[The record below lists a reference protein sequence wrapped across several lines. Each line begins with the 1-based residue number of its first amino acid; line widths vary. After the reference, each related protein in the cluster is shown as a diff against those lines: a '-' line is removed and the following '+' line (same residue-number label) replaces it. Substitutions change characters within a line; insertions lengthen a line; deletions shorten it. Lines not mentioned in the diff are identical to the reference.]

1 MAERAPVGSR
11 VAALVSG
18 LDSCI
23 MTGLLAREYAEVT
36 PLFVRAGLRWE
47 DAERAALARFFSALD
62 APAVRPI
69 VELALDIRTIY
80 GSHWSVGGSD
90 VPDARQP
97 DEAWYLPGRNLLL
110 LGAAAL
116 YGGVHETPNL
126 AIGLLASNPFPDAT
140 PDFLRS
146 LEQTAGLAM
155 DTSFTVLTP
164 LGDMHKDD
172 VVRAGAGMPVH
183 EALSCASPVD
193 GRHCGVC
200 GKCGE
205 RRRGFIDADMDD
217 PTDYVELG
225 ALG

>member
-23 MTGLLAREYAEVT
+23 MTGLLAREYAEIT

-47 DAERAALARFFSALD
+47 DAELAALERFFAALD

-69 VELALDIRTIY
+69 VELALDIRAIY
-80 GSHWSVGGSD
+80 GSHWSVGGSA
-90 VPDARQP
+90 VPDAQQP

-116 YGGVHETPNL
+116 YGGVNEIPNL

-155 DTSFTVLTP
+155 DTSFSVLTP
-164 LGDMHKDD
+164 LGDMHKAD
-172 VVRAGAGMPVH
+172 VVRAGDGHAG
-183 EALSCASPVD
+183 A
-193 GRHCGVC
+193 R
-200 GKCGE
+200 
-205 RRRGFIDADMDD
+205 
-217 PTDYVELG
+217 G
-225 ALG
+225 ALLRQPGGRAALRCVR

>member
-1 MAERAPVGSR
+1 MFPTRSS
-11 VAALVSG
+11 L
-18 LDSCI
+18 I
-23 MTGLLAREYAEVT
+23 
-36 PLFVRAGLRWE
+36 
-47 DAERAALARFFSALD
+47 
-62 APAVRPI
+62 
-69 VELALDIRTIY
+69 
-80 GSHWSVGGSD
+80 
-90 VPDARQP
+90 
-97 DEAWYLPGRNLLL
+97 EAWYLPGRNLLL

-116 YGGVHETPNL
+116 YGGVNEIPNL

-146 LEQTAGLAM
+146 LERTAGLAM

-164 LGDMHKDD
+164 LGDMHKAD

-205 RRRGFIDADMDD
+205 RRRGFIDAGADD

-225 ALG
+225 PL

>member
-1 MAERAPVGSR
+1 MSERAPRESR

-18 LDSCI
+18 MDSCI

-47 DAERAALARFFSALD
+47 DAELAALARFFSALD
-62 APAVRPI
+62 SPAVQPI
-69 VELALDIRTIY
+69 VELTLDVGGLY
-80 GSHWSVGGSD
+80 GSHWSVGGSE
-90 VPDARQP
+90 VPDAQQP

-116 YGGVHETPNL
+116 YGGVNETPNL

-140 PDFLRS
+140 PEFLRS
-146 LEQTAGLAM
+146 LERTAGLAM
-155 DTSFTVLTP
+155 DTSFRVLTP
-164 LGDMHKDD
+164 LGDMHKAD
-172 VVRAGAGMPVH
+172 VVRAGAGMPVA

-205 RRRGFIDADMDD
+205 RRRGFIDADVQD

-225 ALG
+225 PL

>member
-1 MAERAPVGSR
+1 MAGRSPVGSR

-23 MTGLLAREYAEVT
+23 MTGLLAREYGEVT
-36 PLFVRAGLRWE
+36 PLFIRAGLRWE
-47 DAERAALARFFSALD
+47 DAELVALERFFGALN
-62 APAVRPI
+62 AAAIRPI
-69 VELALDIRTIY
+69 VELKLDVSALY
-80 GSHWSVGGSD
+80 GSHWSVGGSE
-90 VPDARQP
+90 VPDAQQP
-97 DEAWYLPGRNLLL
+97 DDAWYLPGRNLLL

-140 PDFLRS
+140 TDFLRS
-146 LEQTAGLAM
+146 LERTAGLAM

-164 LGDMHKDD
+164 LGDMHKAD
-172 VVRAGAGMPVH
+172 VVRAGVGMPVAD
-183 EALSCASPVD
+183 ALSCASPVD

-205 RRRGFIDADMDD
+205 RRRGFIDAGVQD
-217 PTDYVELG
+217 PTDYAELG
-225 ALG
+225 SL

>member
-1 MAERAPVGSR
+1 MAERAAVELR

-47 DAERAALARFFSALD
+47 DAERAALERFFDALE

-69 VELALDIRTIY
+69 VELRLDISTIY
-80 GSHWSVGGSD
+80 GSHWSVGGTE
-90 VPDARQP
+90 VPDAQQP

-116 YGGVHETPNL
+116 YGGVHATPNL

-146 LEQTAGLAM
+146 LERTAGLAM
-155 DTSFTVLTP
+155 DTSFRVLTP
-164 LGDMHKDD
+164 LGEMHKAD
-172 VVRAGAGMPVH
+172 VVRAGEGMPV
-183 EALSCASPVD
+183 EAALSCASPVD

-205 RRRGFIDADMDD
+205 RRRGFIDAGVAD
-217 PTDYVELG
+217 PTSYVELG
-225 ALG
+225 PL

>member
-47 DAERAALARFFSALD
+47 DAELAALERFFGALGS
-62 APAVRPI
+62 PAVRPI
-69 VELALDIRTIY
+69 VALKLAVGALY
-80 GSHWSVGGSD
+80 GAHWSVGGSD
-90 VPDARQP
+90 VPDAQQP
-97 DEAWYLPGRNLLL
+97 DEDWYLPGRNLLL
-110 LGAAAL
+110 LGTAAL
-116 YGGVHETPNL
+116 YGGVNETPNL

-140 PDFLRS
+140 TDFLRS
-146 LEQTAGLAM
+146 MERTAGLAM
-155 DTSFTVLTP
+155 DTSFRVLTP
-164 LGDMHKDD
+164 LGDMHKAD
-172 VVRAGAGMPVH
+172 VVRAGVGMPVE

-205 RRRGFIDADMDD
+205 RRRGFIDAGVQD

-225 ALG
+225 PL

>member
-1 MAERAPVGSR
+1 MVERAPVGSR

-23 MTGLLAREYAEVT
+23 MTGLLAHEYGEVT

-47 DAERAALARFFSALD
+47 DAELAALERFFGALGS
-62 APAVRPI
+62 PAVRPI
-69 VELALDIRTIY
+69 VELKLDVSALY
-80 GSHWSVGGSD
+80 GSHWSVGGSE
-90 VPDARQP
+90 VPDAQQP
-97 DEAWYLPGRNLLL
+97 DEVWYLPGRNLLL
-110 LGAAAL
+110 LAAAAL
-116 YGGVHETPNL
+116 YGGVNETPNL

-140 PDFLRS
+140 TDFLRS
-146 LEQTAGLAM
+146 LERIAGLAM
-155 DTSFTVLTP
+155 DTSFRVLTP
-164 LGDMHKDD
+164 LGDMHKAD
-172 VVRAGAGMPVH
+172 VVRAGVGMPME

-205 RRRGFIDADMDD
+205 RRRGFIDAGVED

-225 ALG
+225 PL

>member
-1 MAERAPVGSR
+1 MSERAPRESR

-47 DAERAALARFFSALD
+47 VAELAALARFFSALD
-62 APAVRPI
+62 SPAVQPI
-69 VELALDIRTIY
+69 VELQLDVGGLY
-80 GSHWSVGGSD
+80 GSHWSVGGTD
-90 VPDARQP
+90 VPDAQQP

-116 YGGVHETPNL
+116 YGGVNETPNL

-140 PDFLRS
+140 PEFLRS
-146 LEQTAGLAM
+146 LERTAGLAM
-155 DTSFTVLTP
+155 DTSFRVLTP
-164 LGDMHKDD
+164 LGDMHKAD
-172 VVRAGAGMPVH
+172 VVRAGAGMPVA

-193 GRHCGVC
+193 DRHCGVC

-205 RRRGFIDADMDD
+205 RRRGFIDADVPD
-217 PTDYVELG
+217 PTDYV
-225 ALG
+225 ALGPL

>member
-1 MAERAPVGSR
+1 MAERAPVSSR

-23 MTGLLAREYAEVT
+23 MTGLLAREYEEVT
-36 PLFVRAGLRWE
+36 PLFIRAGLRWE
-47 DAERAALARFFSALD
+47 DAELAALQRFFSALD

-69 VELALDIRTIY
+69 IELKLDVSALY

-90 VPDARQP
+90 VPDAQQP

-116 YGGVHETPNL
+116 YGGVNETPNL

-140 PDFLRS
+140 TDFLRS
-146 LEQTAGLAM
+146 LERTAGLAM
-155 DTSFTVLTP
+155 DFSFSVLTP
-164 LGDMHKDD
+164 LGEMHKED
-172 VVRAGAGMPVH
+172 VIRAGEGMPVH
-183 EALSCASPVD
+183 AALSCASPVD
-193 GRHCGVC
+193 GGHCGVC

-205 RRRGFIDADMDD
+205 RRRGFIDAGVAD
-217 PTDYVELG
+217 PTDYVKLG
-225 ALG
+225 RL

>member
-1 MAERAPVGSR
+1 MSERAPRKSR

-23 MTGLLAREYAEVT
+23 MTGLLAGAYAEVT

-47 DAERAALARFFSALD
+47 DAELAALGRFFSALD
-62 APAVRPI
+62 SPAVRPI
-69 VELALDIRTIY
+69 VELKLDVGGLY
-80 GSHWSVGGSD
+80 GSHWSVGGSE
-90 VPDARQP
+90 VPDAQQP

-116 YGGVHETPNL
+116 YGGVNETPNL

-140 PDFLRS
+140 PEFLRS
-146 LEQTAGLAM
+146 LERTAGLAM
-155 DTSFTVLTP
+155 DTSFRVLTP
-164 LGDMHKDD
+164 LGDMHKAD
-172 VVRAGAGMPVH
+172 VVRAGAGMPVA

-205 RRRGFIDADMDD
+205 RRRGFIDAGVQD
-217 PTDYVELG
+217 PTDYV
-225 ALG
+225 ALGPL

>member
-1 MAERAPVGSR
+1 MVERAAVGSR

-23 MTGLLAREYAEVT
+23 MAGLLAREYAEVT

-47 DAERAALARFFSALD
+47 DAELAALERFFSALD

-69 VELALDIRTIY
+69 VELAFDIRSVY

-90 VPDARQP
+90 VPDAQQP
-97 DEAWYLPGRNLLL
+97 DEVWYLPGRNLLL

-140 PDFLRS
+140 TEFLRS
-146 LEQTAGLAM
+146 LERTAGLAM
-155 DTSFTVLTP
+155 DTSFS
-164 LGDMHKDD
+164 
-172 VVRAGAGMPVH
+172 GAD
-183 EALSCASPVD
+183 AA
-193 GRHCGVC
+193 GRHAQGRRDPGRGGHAGGGGAVLRQPGGRAALRGVREVR
-200 GKCGE
+200 GAAAGVY
-205 RRRGFIDADMDD
+205 RRGGGGPDG
-217 PTDYVELG
+217 LC
-225 ALG
+225 

>member
-1 MAERAPVGSR
+1 MAERAPFESR

-47 DAERAALARFFSALD
+47 DAELAALERFFSALD

-69 VELALDIRTIY
+69 VELGFDIRSVY
-80 GSHWSVGGSD
+80 GSHWSVGGSE
-90 VPDARQP
+90 VPDAQQP
-97 DEAWYLPGRNLLL
+97 DEVWYLPGRNLLL

-140 PDFLRS
+140 TEFLRS
-146 LEQTAGLAM
+146 LERTAGLAM

-172 VVRAGAGMPVH
+172 VIRAGEGMPVK

-205 RRRGFIDADMDD
+205 RRRGFIDAGVQD

-225 ALG
+225 PL

>member
-1 MAERAPVGSR
+1 MSERAPSESR

-47 DAERAALARFFSALD
+47 DAELAALARFFRALD
-62 APAVRPI
+62 SPAVQPI
-69 VELALDIRTIY
+69 VELTLDVGGLY
-80 GSHWSVGGSD
+80 GSHWSVGGTD
-90 VPDARQP
+90 VPDAQQP

-116 YGGVHETPNL
+116 YGGVNETPNL

-140 PDFLRS
+140 PEFLRS
-146 LEQTAGLAM
+146 LERTAGLAM
-155 DTSFTVLTP
+155 DTSFRVLTP
-164 LGDMHKDD
+164 LGDMHKAD
-172 VVRAGAGMPVH
+172 VVRAGAGMPVA

-205 RRRGFIDADMDD
+205 RRRGFIDAGVQD
-217 PTDYVELG
+217 PTDYV
-225 ALG
+225 ALGPL

>member
-1 MAERAPVGSR
+1 MADRAPVASR

-23 MTGLLAREYAEVT
+23 MTGLLAREYEEVT
-36 PLFVRAGLRWE
+36 PLFIRAGLRWE
-47 DAERAALARFFSALD
+47 DAEVAALKHFFSAL
-62 APAVRPI
+62 ATPAVRPI
-69 VELALDIRTIY
+69 VELRLDVGALY

-90 VPDARQP
+90 VPDAQQP
-97 DEAWYLPGRNLLL
+97 DEDWYLPGRNLLL

-116 YGGVHETPNL
+116 YGGVNETPNL

-140 PDFLRS
+140 TDFLRS
-146 LEQTAGLAM
+146 LERTAGLAM

-164 LGDMHKDD
+164 LGDMHKAD
-172 VVRAGAGMPVH
+172 VVRAGVGMPVQ

-205 RRRGFIDADMDD
+205 RRRGFIDAGVTD
-217 PTDYVELG
+217 PTEYVELG
-225 ALG
+225 PL

>member
-1 MAERAPVGSR
+1 MAERAPIGLR

-47 DAERAALARFFSALD
+47 DAELAALERFFSALD

-69 VELALDIRTIY
+69 IELVFDIRSVY
-80 GSHWSVGGSD
+80 GSHWSVGELD
-90 VPDARQP
+90 VPDAQQP
-97 DEAWYLPGRNLLL
+97 DEVWYLPGRNLLL

-140 PDFLRS
+140 TEFLRS
-146 LEQTAGLAM
+146 LERTAGLAM

-172 VVRAGAGMPVH
+172 VIRAGEGMPVE

-205 RRRGFIDADMDD
+205 RRRGFIDAGVPD

-225 ALG
+225 SL

>member
-1 MAERAPVGSR
+1 MTERAPRESR

-47 DAERAALARFFSALD
+47 DAELAALARFFSALD
-62 APAVRPI
+62 AAAVRPI
-69 VELALDIRTIY
+69 VELQLDVGGLY
-80 GSHWSVGGSD
+80 GSHWSVGGTD
-90 VPDARQP
+90 VPDAQQP

-116 YGGVHETPNL
+116 YGGVNETPNL

-140 PDFLRS
+140 PEFLRS
-146 LEQTAGLAM
+146 LERTAGLAM
-155 DTSFTVLTP
+155 DTSFRVLKP
-164 LGDMHKDD
+164 LGDMHKAD
-172 VVRAGAGMPVH
+172 VVRAGVGMPVE

-193 GRHCGVC
+193 GGHCGVC

-205 RRRGFIDADMDD
+205 RRRGFIDAGIAD
-217 PTDYVELG
+217 PTDYA
-225 ALG
+225 ALGPL

>member
-1 MAERAPVGSR
+1 MAERASVGSR

-23 MTGLLAREYAEVT
+23 MTGLLAGDYAEVT

-47 DAERAALARFFSALD
+47 DAELAALERFFSALD
-62 APAVRPI
+62 SPAVRPI
-69 VELALDIRTIY
+69 VELKLDVGALY
-80 GSHWSVGGSD
+80 GAHWSVGGAD
-90 VPDARQP
+90 VPDAQQP
-97 DEAWYLPGRNLLL
+97 DEDWYLPGRNLLL

-116 YGGVHETPNL
+116 YGGVNETPNL

-140 PDFLRS
+140 TDFLRS
-146 LEQTAGLAM
+146 LERTAGLAM

-164 LGDMHKDD
+164 LGDMHKAD
-172 VVRAGAGMPVH
+172 VVRAGVGMPVH

-205 RRRGFIDADMDD
+205 RRRGFMDAGVTD
-217 PTDYVELG
+217 PTEYVELG
-225 ALG
+225 PL

>member
-1 MAERAPVGSR
+1 MSERAPRESR

-23 MTGLLAREYAEVT
+23 MTGLLAGEYAEVT

-47 DAERAALARFFSALD
+47 DAELAALARFFSALGS
-62 APAVRPI
+62 PAVQPI
-69 VELALDIRTIY
+69 VELTLDVGGLY
-80 GSHWSVGGSD
+80 GSHWSVGGTD
-90 VPDARQP
+90 VPDAQQP

-116 YGGVHETPNL
+116 YGGVNETPNL

-140 PDFLRS
+140 PEFLRS
-146 LEQTAGLAM
+146 LERTAGLAM
-155 DTSFTVLTP
+155 DTSFRVLTP
-164 LGDMHKDD
+164 LGDMHKAD
-172 VVRAGAGMPVH
+172 VVRAGTGMPVE

-205 RRRGFIDADMDD
+205 RRRGFIDAGVQD
-217 PTDYVELG
+217 PTDYV
-225 ALG
+225 ALGPL

>member
-1 MAERAPVGSR
+1 MSERAPRESR

-47 DAERAALARFFSALD
+47 DAELAALARFFSALD
-62 APAVRPI
+62 SPAVQPI
-69 VELALDIRTIY
+69 VELQLDVGGLY
-80 GSHWSVGGSD
+80 GSHWSVGGTD
-90 VPDARQP
+90 VPDAQQP

-110 LGAAAL
+110 LGTAAL
-116 YGGVHETPNL
+116 YGGVNETPNL

-140 PDFLRS
+140 PEFLRS
-146 LEQTAGLAM
+146 LERTAGLAM
-155 DTSFTVLTP
+155 DTSFRVLTP
-164 LGDMHKDD
+164 LGDMHKAD
-172 VVRAGAGMPVH
+172 VVRAGAGMPVE

-205 RRRGFIDADMDD
+205 RRRGFIDADVQD
-217 PTDYVELG
+217 PTDYV
-225 ALG
+225 ALGPL

>member
-1 MAERAPVGSR
+1 MSERAPRESR

-47 DAERAALARFFSALD
+47 DAELAALARYFSALD
-62 APAVRPI
+62 SPAVQPI
-69 VELALDIRTIY
+69 VELTLDVGALY
-80 GSHWSVGGSD
+80 GSHWSVGGSE
-90 VPDARQP
+90 VPDAQQP

-116 YGGVHETPNL
+116 FGGVNETPNL

-140 PDFLRS
+140 PEFLRS
-146 LEQTAGLAM
+146 LERTAGLAM
-155 DTSFTVLTP
+155 DTSFRVLTP
-164 LGDMHKDD
+164 LGDMHKAD
-172 VVRAGAGMPVH
+172 VVRAGAGMPVA

-205 RRRGFIDADMDD
+205 RRRGFIDAGVQD

-225 ALG
+225 PL